1 MKEKGSTCIK
11 IIYFFTVVAGV
22 QGDARKVNKVKRK
35 VNSPCTTAGVTLS
48 PLLVCILIFGVV
60 ALVSMSSATTGDV
73 SPSASSRPRRFYGRS
88 ATTSVTQLLS
98 ESDVVKTCTNLI
110 QRLTT
115 KNLGLSTSGSSGSG
129 TSGSRASE
137 FNGSDRLRSSG
148 TMLRSTNNGPP
159 DSPKVEYKPQ
169 RKNSGGSI
177 CSNDPYNFVKYKPP
191 LPTSTNHTSSGGDG
205 VGKGGSSRLSFSYF
219 GNDRLKEL
227 EQKFSER
234 YSRIFGSSANV
245 SNSVGSGGT
254 DANGNTTSGS
264 GGSRERS
271 GLRNHRSSLGSK
283 EALNLNGLDD
293 YSRNVGSY
301 GLSKSASTCGA
312 GTSALLS
319 SGGSGRHIPS
329 YGGSQTGAYGSTL
342 GLGPADTGG
351 SGYLQADGTSRGS
364 AANIASNGSGSRLSV
379 TNLNTPTSRN
389 VDYNVRRNYGLA
401 KSASSSVIQD
411 AGRYGGLTSALTNAL
426 PTGSSTASAIS
437 KYYNPY
443 LSTYAA
449 SRLYA
454 SNSHLLEP
462 VPEQHNHL
470 QPRPRVDSGGYAMI
484 RSSGVGRDMGRDASN
499 SVCRSSTLN
508 NLVDARARMD
518 SADYRDDSRA
528 GTVKADSDDEDDDK
542 TISSGVNATS
552 GGSGGGGSRKNSY
565 KLPSRYY
572 YRRYRHKSSYAPK
585 EASPLSLTN
594 GNVNN
599 GNSSR
604 TGKATSTE
612 DEDNNNVTKS
622 SALSRTS
629 SYNNSNG
636 SHVLAYDLTPRNK
649 ALKDAEDL
657 LYGTTT
663 AASTTSGSSG
673 YDTGGE
679 SGKENLK
686 MDTHSPGINGGEGS
700 SDVDLVR
707 KKEIE
712 DLIRKYSGFTYKSS
726 KYVQLK
732 KPGAEGGASEG
743 EKGGTCAIDEKNN
756 NVSSDQISANRHN
769 HLKPS
774 NSFRATTA
782 ANSSALPV
790 GPSSSAFT
798 LQSSKSGIG
807 LGSSGGA
814 AAVAAMSDYYG
825 GGGGDVTTSGTTTES
840 SKGYLSSKE
849 SNAHLLHHHL
859 PHSSNNTNSLVASS
873 SSSVIYNVSQK
884 KKCLLEQFLYKLDI
898 HIYLFG
904 LCVCLCDFFICVS
917 EKNSFQET
925 KLSV

>member
-1 MKEKGSTCIK
+1 M
-11 IIYFFTVVAGV
+11 
-22 QGDARKVNKVKRK
+22 NKVKRK
-35 VNSPCTTAGVTLS
+35 VNSPCTTAGGGVGVTLT
-48 PLLVCILIFGVV
+48 LVCILIFGVV

-115 KNLGLSTSGSSGSG
+115 KNLGLSSGGSG
-129 TSGSRASE
+129 TTGSRASE

-148 TMLRSTNNGPP
+148 TMLRSSNNGPP
-159 DSPKVEYKPQ
+159 DSPKVDYKSQ

-191 LPTSTNHTSSGGDG
+191 LPTSTNHTSTSGVGDG
-205 VGKGGSSRLSFSYF
+205 IGKGGSSRLSFSYF

-245 SNSVGSGGT
+245 SNSVGGT
-254 DANGNTTSGS
+254 DSNGNATGS

-271 GLRNHRSSLGSK
+271 GGLRSHRSSLGSK
-283 EALNLNGLDD
+283 EALNLNSLDD
-293 YSRNVGSY
+293 YSRNVGGY

-312 GTSALLS
+312 GSSALS
-319 SGGSGRHIPS
+319 SGRHIPS
-329 YGGSQTGAYGSTL
+329 YTGSQTGAYGSTL

-351 SGYLQADGTSRGS
+351 SSYLGTDRSTGS
-364 AANIASNGSGSRLSV
+364 AANSASNGGSRLSV

-411 AGRYGGLTSALTNAL
+411 AGRYGGLTSALTSAL
-426 PTGSSTASAIS
+426 PSGSSTASAIS

-454 SNSHLLEP
+454 SNSHLEP

-470 QPRPRVDSGGYAMI
+470 LPRPRVDSGGHAMM
-484 RSSGVGRDMGRDASN
+484 RSGGVGRDMARDASN

-508 NLVDARARMD
+508 NLVDPRARMD

-542 TISSGVNATS
+542 TISSGVNQTS
-552 GGSGGGGSRKNSY
+552 GGVGAGSSRKNSY

-594 GNVNN
+594 GSVNN
-599 GNSSR
+599 GNSR

-612 DEDNNNVTKS
+612 DEDNNNVKT
-622 SALSRTS
+622 LSRTN
-629 SYNNSNG
+629 SYNSNG
-636 SHVLAYDLTPRNK
+636 SHVLAYDLTPKNK
-649 ALKDAEDL
+649 ALRDGDDL
-657 LYGTTT
+657 LYGSTT

-686 MDTHSPGINGGEGS
+686 DLKDTHSPGLTEVS

-732 KPGAEGGASEG
+732 KPGTEGGGAGEG
-743 EKGGTCAIDEKNN
+743 EKEKGTCALDEKNN
-756 NVSSDQISANRHN
+756 NISEQISNRHN
-769 HLKPS
+769 LLKPS

-782 ANSSALPV
+782 NTNALPAV
-790 GPSSSAFT
+790 GASSSSSSFALT
-798 LQSSKSGIG
+798 SSKSGIG
-807 LGSSGGA
+807 LGGGSGGGA
-814 AAVAAMSDYYG
+814 AAVSAMADYYG

-849 SNAHLLHHHL
+849 SNAHSLHHHL
-859 PHSSNNTNSLVASS
+859 PLSSNTTNSLAS
-873 SSSVIYNVSQK
+873 SSSVIYNVSLK
-884 KKCLLEQFLYKLDI
+884 KSSWAIFSKRKYI
-898 HIYLFG
+898 
-904 LCVCLCDFFICVS
+904 
-917 EKNSFQET
+917 
-925 KLSV
+925 